1 MKNKLF
7 VLSALVFV
15 FAGCKELV
23 GDSFVTDIPQ
33 VLESPSNPS
42 TPPPPVVPPA
52 GLTLSSTSL
61 RVGSLLTISSTSTD
75 LSSPTAVTINGTAA
89 LVLNTSANQ
98 MQVYVMPG
106 STSGYVGV
114 ATSGGI
120 DYAATQV
127 TVQAATAGVSYTQE
141 GDKMVGVGI
150 VGAGAYFGTSL
161 KVSADGSTA
170 AIGGPVDNSNEGGV
184 WVYSRNGAS
193 WTQQGLKLVGT
204 DAVSGTAL
212 QGFSV
217 ALSADGNTLMSGGAA
232 DDNQLGAVWFF
243 TRNGATWTQQGP
255 KIVPTDAIGA
265 QALFGMSGDL
275 SADGNTAIIGGAADN
290 SQIGAAWIYTR
301 NGSSW
306 TEQAKLVASDAIGTS
321 TQGWK
326 VALSADGNTA
336 VVGAAMDDSMIGAAW
351 IYTRSGSTWTQ
362 QAKLIGTGHLGN
374 GAMGYSVAI
383 SANGNTVAVSGPY
396 DDSTNG
402 AVWIFTRS
410 GTSWSE
416 ESKLIATG
424 NIGAANIGYSV
435 ALTADGNTAVLG
447 GPNDNTMIGASWIFT
462 RSGTTWTER
471 NKLLG
476 TGGVAN
482 ATMSMSSSI
491 SADGSVMMC
500 GGAYDNSFMGGA
512 WSFGK

>member
-7 VLSALVFV
+7 VLSAFVFV
-15 FAGCKELV
+15 FVGCGAQLV
-23 GDSFVTDIPQ
+23 GESSVTDIPQ
-33 VLESPSNPS
+33 ILESPS
-42 TPPPPVVPPA
+42 VPALPAA

-75 LSSPTAVTINGTAA
+75 LSSPTAVTINGTPA
-89 LVLNTSANQ
+89 LVLNTSVNQ
-98 MQVYVMPG
+98 MQIFVMPG

-114 ATSGGI
+114 ATSSGI
-120 DYAATQV
+120 DYSATQV
-127 TVQAATAGVSYTQE
+127 TVQTVTAGVSYTQE
-141 GDKMVGVGI
+141 GDKI
-150 VGAGAYFGTSL
+150 VGAGVSGTAAYFGTSL

-170 AIGGPVDNSNEGGV
+170 AIGGPVDNSNEGAA
-184 WVYSRNGAS
+184 WIYTRNGAS
-193 WTQQGLKLVGT
+193 WTQQGLKLMGSG
-204 DAVSGTAL
+204 ASGTAM
-212 QGFSV
+212 QGFAV

-243 TRNGATWTQQGP
+243 TRSGASWTQQGP
-255 KIVPTDAIGA
+255 KIVPTDASGT
-265 QALFGMSGDL
+265 QVLFGMSGDL
-275 SADGNTAIIGGAADN
+275 SADGNTAIIGGVADN
-290 SQIGAAWIYTR
+290 SQVGAAWIYTR

-306 TEQAKLVASDAIGTS
+306 TKQAKLVASDSVGTS
-321 TQGWK
+321 AQGYK
-326 VALSADGNTA
+326 VALSADGHTA
-336 VVGAAMDDSMIGAAW
+336 IVGGAMDDSMIGAAW

-362 QAKLIGTGHLGN
+362 QAKLIGTGHLGV

-383 SANGNTVAVSGPY
+383 NADGNTVAVSGPY
-396 DDSTNG
+396 DDGTNG

-416 ESKLIATG
+416 QAKLTVTG
-424 NIGAANIGYSV
+424 NIGPANIGYSV

-447 GPNDNTMIGASWIFT
+447 GPNDNTMVGASWIFT

-471 NKLLG
+471 TKLLG
-476 TGGVAN
+476 TGGVGN
-482 ATMSMSSSI
+482 STVSLSSSI

-500 GGAYDNSFMGGA
+500 GGSYDNSFMGGA